1 MGGVVSGTS
10 NSELVDNLCKEEYI
24 VRPEVENVFRMVD
37 RADYMIFQNGKRRRA
52 LDISLCSVLIAIT
65 YVYISGS

>member
-37 RADYMIFQNGKRRRA
+37 RADYMIFQNGKRQ
-52 LDISLCSVLIAIT
+52 VL
-65 YVYISGS
+65 